1 MVIFFEVQGEKNEY
15 KKLLKKLLPL
25 RDQFIFCYSHAHL
38 LDLQN
43 DKTQKK
49 FDELTFM
56 ERLVKDNYLSYHALD
71 KVTSCYLALPRE
83 AFDSLLEEE
92 QIKTENIFD
101 LASLELP
108 DSLKKL
114 LDNFLDTKLDLGG
127 PVDFQVP
134 EDYPQ
139 IVKEMMGPENPNK
152 SLREHIDY
160 FLELNKRMNE
170 DNSLYKQLRNYSNSR
185 IKNKNFVIK
194 KGDVDFEWDADNTS
208 IKTSLSKFLDPT
220 GQKTFNRHE
229 FYTNAYFSIDLVGFQ
244 KESSKNLKFRN
255 LINDAYHSYYGAY
268 SDCVVSDDQGFL
280 NKTKVLYKIFEIE
293 TKVMEPEEFISSFD
307 FSIKSIESDAD
318 MFKDILLSDIKKGF
332 ITETK
337 KSLRF
342 NRTTQTI
349 KPTQR
354 YLGYFNFIDVF
365 NEDGKNYINFYRRIK
380 NYSNFSFLREYEL
393 IVNNAVKVFGIDKNF
408 KSQYEWEKENA
419 EIKNDKW
426 EGRFW
431 DFQEFTI
438 LIEINEGL
446 KDICMLFSFNEL

>member
-1 MVIFFEVQGEKNEY
+1 MVRIYFDKQIFSHLFKGEKNEY

-139 IVKEMMGPENPNK
+139 IVKEMMGPENPNN

-185 IKNKNFVIK
+185 IKHCLVIQFV
-194 KGDVDFEWDADNTS
+194 
-208 IKTSLSKFLDPT
+208 
-220 GQKTFNRHE
+220 
-229 FYTNAYFSIDLVGFQ
+229 YFKLRCG
-244 KESSKNLKFRN
+244 
-255 LINDAYHSYYGAY
+255 
-268 SDCVVSDDQGFL
+268 
-280 NKTKVLYKIFEIE
+280 
-293 TKVMEPEEFISSFD
+293 ISF
-307 FSIKSIESDAD
+307 
-318 MFKDILLSDIKKGF
+318 
-332 ITETK
+332 
-337 KSLRF
+337 
-342 NRTTQTI
+342 
-349 KPTQR
+349 
-354 YLGYFNFIDVF
+354 
-365 NEDGKNYINFYRRIK
+365 
-380 NYSNFSFLREYEL
+380 
-393 IVNNAVKVFGIDKNF
+393 
-408 KSQYEWEKENA
+408 
-419 EIKNDKW
+419 
-426 EGRFW
+426 
-431 DFQEFTI
+431 FTC
-438 LIEINEGL
+438 L
-446 KDICMLFSFNEL
+446 